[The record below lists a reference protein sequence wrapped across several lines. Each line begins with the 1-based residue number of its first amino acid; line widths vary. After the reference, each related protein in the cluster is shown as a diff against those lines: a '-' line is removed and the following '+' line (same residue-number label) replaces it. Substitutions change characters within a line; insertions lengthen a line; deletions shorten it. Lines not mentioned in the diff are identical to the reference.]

1 MKIEKIN
8 DHQIRVVLNHQDL
21 ESRQLDINEL
31 AYGSDKANELF
42 HEMMEQAAALGFE
55 AEDIP
60 LMIEAIPLVASEGI
74 VLIITKV
81 EDPEELDSRFSRF
94 TPSPSRR
101 GEDMNEGGGA
111 DRADNVLNMIHEMLN
126 EKPKNGPGPGHPP
139 LFDEPQGHP
148 GPHGMHK
155 PMSPEDLPLTLVFRF
170 VKLDEVMAAAKALRG
185 VYFGSSSLYK
195 APSGVFYLTV
205 DKKPHNAVEFNKI
218 SNVLSEYG
226 AQSAAVEASHAYM
239 EEHYDCMIQG
249 TALQVLSE
257 I

>member
-31 AYGSDKANELF
+31 AYGSEKANELF

-60 LMIEAIPLVASEGI
+60 LMIEAIPLMASEGI

-101 GEDMNEGGGA
+101 GEDANEGSGQ
-111 DRADNVLNMIHEMLN
+111 DRADNVLNMIRDMLD
-126 EKPKNGPGPGHPP
+126 EKPKPLSGPPGPQ
-139 LFDEPQGHP
+139 LFDGVTEPP
-148 GPHGMHK
+148 RPVK
-155 PMSPEDLPLTLVFRF
+155 LEDIPLTLIFRF
-170 VKLDEVMAAAKALRG
+170 VKLDEIMAAAHALRG

-226 AQSAAVEASHAYM
+226 AQTTAVEASRAYM
-239 EEHYDCMIQG
+239 EEHYDCMIRD